1 MRKAIFSG
9 SFDPFTLGHLDIV
22 VRASNIFDKVTI
34 AIAKS
39 NSKNSYFT
47 LEDRVKIVQKSI
59 SKLDNQFLD
68 KIEVISFDGLL
79 VDLLKSQNST
89 FIIRGLRNSTDYD
102 YEVAME
108 NANKKL
114 LKECETI
121 YLQTSPKYSY
131 ISSSIVKSIMIND
144 GDISKMVEKNALKTI
159 NKIRNK
165 IDK

>member
-59 SKLDNQFLD
+59 SKLDNQYLD